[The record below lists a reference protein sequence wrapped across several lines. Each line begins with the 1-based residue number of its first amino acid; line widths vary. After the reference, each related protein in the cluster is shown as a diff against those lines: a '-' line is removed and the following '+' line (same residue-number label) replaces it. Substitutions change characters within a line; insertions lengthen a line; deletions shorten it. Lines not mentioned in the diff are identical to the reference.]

1 MNDNISKP
9 APAGRAYFRA
19 VGKRITELRRE
30 RQFTQAELARLLGVS
45 QQTVFSVELG
55 DRRLRLDLVPTLT
68 RTFGV
73 SADVLLGIRP
83 PPALRRHRVSP
94 RLMRH
99 VEGVRQL
106 STGEQRLV
114 LRLAEVLPLAR
125 VSGRSQEREQIIK
138 TARSLAQRGPS
149 DR

>member
-73 SADVLLGIRP
+73 SADVLLGISP
-83 PPALRRHRVSP
+83 PPALRRHRLSP

-99 VEGVRQL
+99 VEGIRRL
-106 STGEQRLV
+106 KAADQRLV
-114 LRLAEVLPLAR
+114 VRLTETLSLTHQSHSEPRTHAR
-125 VSGRSQEREQIIK
+125 
-138 TARSLAQRGPS
+138 P
-149 DR
+149 